1 MPYVCGTPIPERQRM
16 CRENYIAAMKRKRE
30 DTEHKYLMETRP
42 EYRAACEQEE
52 VDRKRR
58 VEQVASKS
66 RSTDRRVTKPVVG
79 EYKGHPTLTLPNG
92 SKYGFTFGLSKA
104 QAILDHL
111 DAIRAFVG
119 ETVEQDHEDRAIAGY
134 VSAGLGEDVPF

>member
-1 MPYVCGTPIPERQRM
+1 MPYVCGTPIPEKQRM

-30 DTEHKYLMETRP
+30 DTEHDWLMRTCP
-42 EYRAACEQEE
+42 EYKRACEQE
-52 VDRKRR
+52 DRERKAR
-58 VEQVASKS
+58 VEAMAKRTNGS
-66 RSTDRRVTKPVVG
+66 RITEPKVG